1 MEIKIDS
8 RYPSIDIL
16 REKAKKKI
24 PGFAFDYLDGGCNSN
39 ANLQRNTS
47 DIRKVF
53 LKPYYIGNPPDIDL
67 SVDLFGHK
75 FSAPFGVAPIGLQG
89 LIWPGAPKIL
99 AEAAKRYNVPFIL
112 STVST
117 EDIETIMKINEK
129 AWFQLYYP
137 QDENIRNGLVK
148 RCADNGVEVLVALAD
163 VPSFGYR
170 PKEIKNGLAIPPK
183 ITLNNMIQICTRPH
197 WALSTLLYGQPAF
210 KNLLPYMPGKM
221 SLKHLGLFMNKTFDG
236 RLNEERLKQL
246 RDQWKGKLVVKGV
259 TTEEDVQKCIDLG
272 MDGIIISNH
281 GGRQLDAAESTI
293 SSLKTIAPGY
303 KDKITIMA
311 DSGMRMGPDIA
322 NMLAHGAEM
331 TFLGRAFMYSVGAL
345 GENGGTQAMS
355 ILKRELEQVMQQVC
369 CKRPENL
376 KNHLILQH

>member
-1 MEIKIDS
+1 
-8 RYPSIDIL
+8 
-16 REKAKKKI
+16 
-24 PGFAFDYLDGGCNSN
+24 
-39 ANLQRNTS
+39 
-47 DIRKVF
+47 
-53 LKPYYIGNPPDIDL
+53 
-67 SVDLFGHK
+67 
-75 FSAPFGVAPIGLQG
+75 
-89 LIWPGAPKIL
+89 
-99 AEAAKRYNVPFIL
+99 
-112 STVST
+112 
-117 EDIETIMKINEK
+117 
-129 AWFQLYYP
+129 
-137 QDENIRNGLVK
+137 
-148 RCADNGVEVLVALAD
+148 
-163 VPSFGYR
+163 
-170 PKEIKNGLAIPPK
+170 
-183 ITLNNMIQICTRPH
+183 
-197 WALSTLLYGQPAF
+197 
-210 KNLLPYMPGKM
+210 
-221 SLKHLGLFMNKTFDG
+221 
-236 RLNEERLKQL
+236 
-246 RDQWKGKLVVKGV
+246 
-259 TTEEDVQKCIDLG
+259 